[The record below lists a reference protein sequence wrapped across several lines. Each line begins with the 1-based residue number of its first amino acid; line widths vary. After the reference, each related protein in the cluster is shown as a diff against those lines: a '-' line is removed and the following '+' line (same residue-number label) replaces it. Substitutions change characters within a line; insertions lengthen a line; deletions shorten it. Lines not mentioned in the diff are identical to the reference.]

1 MFGFKSRSD
10 VAMVERRRMVKK
22 TTLKRVSKTASKK
35 TSKTA
40 SKKASKKTSK
50 KASKKASKKTKAVS
64 KPIVCGSIKNRNAC
78 LRLNRKCKYS
88 TKTKRCQRR

>member
-1 MFGFKSRSD
+1 MFGFKLQSRSNI
-10 VAMVERRRMVKK
+10 VEAGRGRMTKNTTSRKALKKVSKKVSKKVKK
-22 TTLKRVSKTASKK
+22 KVTKKVSKTA
-35 TSKTA
+35 
-40 SKKASKKTSK
+40 
-50 KASKKASKKTKAVS
+50 KTKSVS